1 MSVSTSLLLTLRL
14 AVAVLVSAPAAASAI
29 AGDVASP
36 SRERIAQT
44 HDPCSLLTTAEVQ
57 RAFPG
62 SKTGRI
68 DRSQE
73 KLGVVS
79 CAWDYPTGI
88 LSIIGGDEADESV
101 KEEVRGWTIVF
112 LDPLR
117 QDAGRHVRYESLPG
131 VGDEAI
137 AIVER
142 EDKTKGFMQNGA
154 ILVVRRGKKQVAMM
168 SSTLARRERAD
179 ALQVLTE
186 LGKAIARRL
195 E

>member
-1 MSVSTSLLLTLRL
+1 MNVSLPLLLAQL
-14 AVAVLVSAPAAASAI
+14 AAATLI
-29 AGDVASP
+29 GPEVASALP
-36 SRERIAQT
+36 GDLGPPFRERIAQA

-62 SKTGRI
+62 TKAGRV

-73 KLGVVS
+73 KSGVVT
-79 CAWDYPTGI
+79 CTWDYPTGI
-88 LSIIGGDEADESV
+88 LSLVGDDGAEESV
-101 KEEVRGWTIVF
+101 KEEARGWTDIF

-117 QDAGRHVRYESLPG
+117 PDAGRHVRYELLAG

-137 AIVER
+137 AIVEP
-142 EDKTKGFMQNGA
+142 EDKSKGFMQNGA
-154 ILVVRRGKKQVAMM
+154 ILVVRRGKKQVAVM
-168 SSTLARRERAD
+168 SSTLTRRERAE

-186 LGKAIARRL
+186 LGKAIATRL